1 MSIGSVDLSGF
12 QNNEAVANEFDK
24 TSGEDNVQNKMVG
37 VSGTYVMNV
46 STFCFR
52 NKKKNGELIISPTLA
67 PSSKGGVNLVAS
79 LEVADGTQQVAKG
92 DYLTV
97 NIPVW
102 PNPKAT
108 QEDVSKMFRLSKPR
122 MCALLGV
129 DDFKISL
136 ESLVEKFS
144 TEWDETADGKFELKK
159 DHALKG
165 KVVCVFEDDVYNNRP
180 TLNLVNMRRFQEGDV
195 SVSNVPHQEAQSGF
209 GSSSQPDTDAAE
221 QSGDLDF
228 GAAGETAA
236 AGQEAPQ
243 ASQQTV
249 TPQPVQEDSLPF

>member
-1 MSIGSVDLSGF
+1 MTVGKVDLSSY

-24 TSGEDNVQNKMVG
+24 ASSEDQVQNKMVS
-37 VSGTYVMNV
+37 VSGTYVMQV

-67 PSSKGGVNLVAS
+67 TSSKGGINLVAS
-79 LEVADGTQQVAKG
+79 LEVVDGTAQVAKG

-102 PNPKAT
+102 PSPKAG
-108 QEDVSKMFRLSKPR
+108 QDDVAKMFRLSKPR

-129 DDFKISL
+129 DSFKIDL
-136 ESLVEKFS
+136 DSLVDKFT
-144 TEWDETADGKFELKK
+144 TEWDEDDKGRFVLKK

-180 TLNLVNMRRFQEGDV
+180 TLNLVSMRRFKEGDK
-195 SVSNVPHQEAQSGF
+195 SISNSAAPQEAQSGF
-209 GSSSQPDTDAAE
+209 GSSSQPASQAPEDQEELNFNDA
-221 QSGDLDF
+221 GN
-228 GAAGETAA
+228 AA
-236 AGQEAPQ
+236 ATAPAQQEVAPNVIQ
-243 ASQQTV
+243 
-249 TPQPVQEDSLPF
+249 DDDLPF